1 MTETTLRLFS
11 YGTLRQREVQR
22 ALFGREVAMAPDA
35 LTGYALST
43 IAIGD
48 PGVVETSGLEVHL
61 IVAPT
66 GDPADRVEGVVLSLT
81 PAELAAADA
90 YETADYRRVTVTLAS
105 GTEAF
110 LYARA

>member
-1 MTETTLRLFS
+1 MPEASARLFS
-11 YGTLRQREVQR
+11 YGTLRQRAVQQ

-48 PGVVETSGLEVHL
+48 PGVVETSGLEIHP

-90 YETADYRRVTVTLAS
+90 YETAAYRRVTVILAS
-105 GTEAF
+105 GAEAF
-110 LYARA
+110 LYAKA